1 MTIFNE
7 ILDKIAYVLTDMTV
21 VAAKDK
27 PLIYADKHEN
37 AVKNSIKCL
46 LLIRREG
53 TLQLH
58 IQSRSSSLYVISIC
72 QH

>member
-1 MTIFNE
+1 MYLQIW
-7 ILDKIAYVLTDMTV
+7 LLY

-58 IQSRSSSLYVISIC
+58 IQSTSSSLYVISIC
-72 QH
+72 EY